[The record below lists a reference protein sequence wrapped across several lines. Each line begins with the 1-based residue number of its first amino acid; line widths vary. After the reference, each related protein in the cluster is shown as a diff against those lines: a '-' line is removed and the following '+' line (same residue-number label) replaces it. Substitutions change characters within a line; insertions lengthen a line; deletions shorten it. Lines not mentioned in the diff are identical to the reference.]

1 MQTIIH
7 YTVFRKN
14 ERGKMPFDAQDLKVA
29 FEDGRKFERQRILDL
44 LRNRIIT
51 DVNNGD
57 QRNNYVGYVKEFN
70 AEDHWDIGEL

>member
-1 MQTIIH
+1 MS
-7 YTVFRKN
+7 K
-14 ERGKMPFDAQDLKVA
+14 FDANDLRVA

-70 AEDHWDIGEL
+70 AEDHWDIGEI

>member
-1 MQTIIH
+1 MS
-7 YTVFRKN
+7 
-14 ERGKMPFDAQDLKVA
+14 FDAHDLKQA

-51 DVNNGD
+51 DINNGD

>member
-1 MQTIIH
+1 MSFNAH
-7 YTVFRKN
+7 
-14 ERGKMPFDAQDLKVA
+14 DLKHA

-51 DVNNGD
+51 DINNGD